1 MSDDT
6 AAAEPEPQGGW
17 DRAAEGWGR
26 RRAEFERFAR
36 PVAHWLVEA
45 IEPQPGH
52 RLLELAAGVGETGFL
67 AFEIAAPGGGSLTC
81 TDASEHML
89 TQARSR
95 AAQLGL
101 VDRVEFK
108 LMRAEWIDA
117 ELASIDGVL
126 CRFGLMLCE
135 DPAAAL
141 REARRVLRPGGRIA
155 AAVWDERARN
165 PHLAVFADVL
175 AERGLA
181 PAPAPRRGEPG
192 PFALSDRALLAELFA
207 DAGFASVQ
215 TRSIDLVQRAASFD
229 AWWEAHLELS
239 PSARAWLAALPLAAV
254 SDVRNAVRERL
265 ESFTAGEDGSLL
277 VPALALAA
285 SAEA

>member
-1 MSDDT
+1 MSEDQ
-6 AAAEPEPQGGW
+6 APAGPQGDW
-17 DRAAEGWGR
+17 DHAAEGWGR

-36 PVAHWLVEA
+36 PVAQWLVEA

-67 AFEIAAPGGGSLTC
+67 ALEIAAPGGGSLIC
-81 TDASEHML
+81 SDASKQML
-89 TQARSR
+89 MQARER
-95 AAQLGL
+95 AAQLGV

-108 LMRAEWIDA
+108 PMRAEWIDA
-117 ELASIDGVL
+117 ELASLDGVL

-155 AAVWDERARN
+155 VAVWDERARN
-165 PHLAVFADVL
+165 PHLAVFGDVL

-181 PAPAPRRGEPG
+181 RAPQRGELG
-192 PFALSDRALLAELFA
+192 PFALANDTLLAELFA
-207 DAGFASVQ
+207 GAGFASVH
-215 TRSIDLVQRAASFD
+215 TCTIELVQRAASFD

-239 PSARAWLAALPLAAV
+239 PSAGARLAALSPLAARA
-254 SDVRNAVRERL
+254 VRDAVRERL
-265 ESFTAGEDGSLL
+265 QSFAAGDDGSLL
-277 VPALALAA
+277 IPALALVA